1 MAIEEEMRS
10 EIKKLENEIDVLD
23 KELEK
28 LHGRILQIIAL
39 RRKKEKEMKIL
50 KRQFEPESE
59 EEFQTTLARLMKEK
73 G

>member
-59 EEFQTTLARLMKEK
+59 EEFQTTLVRLMKEK
-73 G
+73 